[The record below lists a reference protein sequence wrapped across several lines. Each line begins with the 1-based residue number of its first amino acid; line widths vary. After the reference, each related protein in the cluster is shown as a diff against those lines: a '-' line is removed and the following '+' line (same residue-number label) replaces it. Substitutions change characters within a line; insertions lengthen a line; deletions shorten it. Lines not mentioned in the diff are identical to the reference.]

1 MERALQPPFT
11 KKVSDSSP
19 PSMRKVDNGGE
30 KGGATLKSL
39 LVERLNGDQLERKPL
54 MPKD

>member
-1 MERALQPPFT
+1 
-11 KKVSDSSP
+11 
-19 PSMRKVDNGGE
+19 MRKVDNGGE

-39 LVERLNGDQLERKPL
+39 LVERLNGDQLERKPP